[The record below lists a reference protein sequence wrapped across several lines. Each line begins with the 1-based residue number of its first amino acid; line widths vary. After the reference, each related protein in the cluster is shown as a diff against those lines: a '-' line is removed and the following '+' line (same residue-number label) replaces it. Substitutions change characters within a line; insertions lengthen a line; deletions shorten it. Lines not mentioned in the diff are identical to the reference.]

1 VNSGGL
7 NQQGGRAVVRGRDVL
22 PRRSV
27 LANLRGGVVLAGIAA
42 NTIAWCLPLF
52 ALALAKAVVPGV
64 RLRRSLARGLMAIG
78 ECWVGVNG
86 AILGL
91 NRRGLPDVRGM
102 GDLDRHAWY
111 LLVANHQTWVDI
123 IVLQT
128 AFNRRIPFL
137 KFFIKQELIW
147 FPFLGLAWW
156 ALDMPFMKRH
166 PKSWLA
172 RHPDRRNLD
181 LEATQAACS
190 KFREV
195 PTSVINFV
203 EGTRST
209 PEKRA
214 RRRSPY
220 ENLLP
225 PRAGGLAYV
234 LAAMGEK
241 FAAILDVTVVY
252 PDGAPGFWELCC
264 GRVRRVVVHVRER
277 PVADWLLQGDYLEDR
292 AFRTAFHRW
301 LADVWKEKDA
311 RIAALEGESTPAA

>member
-1 VNSGGL
+1 
-7 NQQGGRAVVRGRDVL
+7 
-22 PRRSV
+22 
-27 LANLRGGVVLAGIAA
+27 
-42 NTIAWCLPLF
+42 
-52 ALALAKAVVPGV
+52 
-64 RLRRSLARGLMAIG
+64 MAIG
-78 ECWVGVNG
+78 ERWVGVNA

-91 NRRGLPDVRGM
+91 RRRGLPEVRGM
-102 GDLDRHAWY
+102 GDLDRRAWY

-156 ALDMPFMKRH
+156 ALDMPFMKRR

-209 PEKRA
+209 PEKRG
-214 RRRSPY
+214 RRQSPY

-234 LAAMGEK
+234 VASMGDR

-252 PDGAPGFWELCC
+252 PDRAPGFWALCC
-264 GRVRRVVVHVRER
+264 GQVRRVVVDVREG
-277 PVADWLLQGDYLEDR
+277 PLQDWMLQGDYLQDR
-292 AFRTAFHRW
+292 EFRAAFHRW
-301 LADVWKEKDA
+301 LTDVWKEKDG
-311 RIAALEGESTPAA
+311 RITALRNESTPAA